1 MRDKAGSRG
10 MKREASRFE
19 GCGEDD
25 SECETNDRRRRREK
39 KEGEKKKRERA
50 KDRRVVVLADD
61 EVALL
66 LSLNTMRGS

>member
-1 MRDKAGSRG
+1 

-25 SECETNDRRRRREK
+25 SESARQTIVGEEEKRRRRKR
-39 KEGEKKKRERA
+39 KRERA
-50 KDRRVVVLADD
+50 KDGRFIVLADD